1 MNAGRRKEIQ
11 ALISKLEDLKTL
23 KDEIE
28 SGLETVRDEEQEYYD
43 NMPEGLQQS
52 DRGYKAEE
60 AASNLTE
67 ALGQL
72 QDIDLDELT
81 SYLDTAME

>member
-1 MNAGRRKEIQ
+1 MNNQRRKDIQ
-11 ALISKLEDLKTL
+11 ELIVKLEELKTL

-52 DRGYKAEE
+52 DRGYRAEE
-60 AASNLTE
+60 AANSLTE

-81 SYLDTAME
+81 SYLDGAAE